1 MSGLTS
7 QDAHLRFWL
16 RAEIWVQEM
25 NKGREEIYEGMFEPI
40 FHYKIEKGLFRIP
53 IEVSSEVKTRHE

>member
-7 QDAHLRFWL
+7 RNVHFRLWL

-40 FHYKIEKGLFRIP
+40 LHHKIEKTVFLEFQLKFHLR
-53 IEVSSEVKTRHE
+53 